1 MTDEEDFS
9 VNLASIEIPSF
20 NINREL
26 FNELSFRVSSHN
38 RRSHVTVSLI
48 ISFNSTSCS

>member
-9 VNLASIEIPSF
+9 VNLASIEIPF

-26 FNELSFRVSSHN
+26 FNELSFSFSFATS
-38 RRSHVTVSLI
+38 RRITVYLM
-48 ISFNSTSCS
+48 FRCH